1 MKPVLDEP
9 RPSVLARCEMVN
21 RTTLLFYCFTDRF
34 NGRRIFNRRF
44 LLCLNVYKNA
54 LAGAILSPALRR

>member
-9 RPSVLARCEMVN
+9 RLSMLARCEMVN
-21 RTTLLFYCFTDRF
+21 RTTLLFYYFTDRF
-34 NGRRIFNRRF
+34 NRQRIFYRCF

-54 LAGAILSPALRR
+54 LAGAILLPALRR